1 MAVRKKISKSLTRKN
16 KKQLKKSSLVER
28 LKKTLARTKKN
39 TKLQSKLQSKLNKK
53 KASKKKLSGG
63 GVGMP
68 IEYFGG
74 ESSAWIDDAM
84 ASVSKPLDLGYTWND
99 FSSVTPSTS

>member
-1 MAVRKKISKSLTRKN
+1 MAYRKKNSKSLTRKN

-39 TKLQSKLQSKLNKK
+39 AKLQSKLNKK

-74 ESSAWIDDAM
+74 ESSVWTNDAM
-84 ASVSKPLDLGYTWND
+84 ASVSTPLDLGYTWND
-99 FSSVTPSTS
+99 FSSVAPSTS

>member
-1 MAVRKKISKSLTRKN
+1 MVARKKISKSLTRKN

-39 TKLQSKLQSKLNKK
+39 TKLQSKLNKK

-74 ESSAWIDDAM
+74 ESSVWTDAT
-84 ASVSKPLDLGYTWND
+84 ASMSNGPDLGYTWND
-99 FSSVTPSTS
+99 FSSVTPFTS

>member
-1 MAVRKKISKSLTRKN
+1 MAARKKNSKSLTRKN

-39 TKLQSKLQSKLNKK
+39 AKLQSKLNKK

-68 IEYFGG
+68 IEFFGG
-74 ESSAWIDDAM
+74 ESSVWTDDAM
-84 ASVSKPLDLGYTWND
+84 ASVSTPLDLGYTWND
-99 FSSVTPSTS
+99 FSCVTPSTS